1 MISEITIEND
11 YIKIGI
17 LGNQIKAAPYNS
29 PDVEFELEDV
39 FYHSSGYKYVICK
52 RSEIEVGRK
61 RLLQPD
67 IDKLIAQIKPLQF
80 KLDTLLNLL

>member
-1 MISEITIEND
+1 MKIEIEND

-17 LGNQIKAAPYNS
+17 LGDQIKAEPYNS
-29 PDVEFELEDV
+29 LDVEFELEDV
-39 FYHSSGYKYVICK
+39 FYHPSGYKYVICK
-52 RSEIEVGRK
+52 RNDIEEGKK

-80 KLDTLLNLL
+80 KLETLQKLL